1 MPYLMSAEVIAVPS
15 SYLSPAFSV
24 YVHTVASLLGRPRS
38 VARSGTTLAPAAPF
52 SRLRVVRVR
61 KTSEGTLPPPEVY
74 RRAGSKSC
82 CGLESRT
89 VRVPPLWGVESPP
102 ELLASLSSGPQA
114 AAPAARTRLTDTA
127 AARRVARDGGR
138 IRDDLSN
145 DDLEWRDRLTKGE
158 TKVDRRQPRRRV
170 VERAVAEATEKC
182 GIRDARA

>member
-1 MPYLMSAEVIAVPS
+1 MPYLMSAEVIAAPS

-24 YVHTVASLLGRPRS
+24 YVHTVASLLGSPVSVGRS
-38 VARSGTTLAPAAPF
+38 RTTSAPAAPC
-52 SRLRVVRVR
+52 SRLRVVGVR

-82 CGLESRT
+82 CGLEFST

-127 AARRVARDGGR
+127 ATRRVVRDGGR
-138 IRDDLSN
+138 IGDDLSKC
-145 DDLEWRDRLTKGE
+145 ESRMA
-158 TKVDRRQPRRRV
+158 RRID
-170 VERAVAEATEKC
+170 E
-182 GIRDARA
+182 G